1 MEKATNHR
9 VLKAD
14 MQNELIKNF
23 TLDSEDTTLAD
34 SAVGMNSTKFWRSN
48 NRINLTIFSVSP
60 YLEAFFDRQLTS
72 KGINCAEV

>member
-1 MEKATNHR
+1 MKRATNHR

-14 MQNELIKNF
+14 MQNELSKNF

-48 NRINLTIFSVSP
+48 NRINLTNFSVSP
-60 YLEAFFDRQLTS
+60 YFEAFFDRQLTS
-72 KGINCAEV
+72 KGKNCLEI